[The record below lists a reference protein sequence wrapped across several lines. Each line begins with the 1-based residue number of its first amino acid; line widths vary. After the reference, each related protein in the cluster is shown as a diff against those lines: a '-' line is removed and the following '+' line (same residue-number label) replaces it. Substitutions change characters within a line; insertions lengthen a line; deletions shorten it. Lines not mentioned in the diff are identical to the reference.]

1 MHGTHDEHCG
11 CGCGGHTH
19 SHEHTHTHT
28 HEHDHDYNHTHDH
41 SHECGCG
48 HDHAHE
54 HECGCGHDHGHDH
67 ECGCGHDHGH
77 DHHHEGCGCGCGG
90 HEQPDENVAILTYML
105 DHNKHHA
112 LELKEIAKHLRE
124 VGKDDAAAQIEK
136 GVEDFEKGNMRLS
149 IALSLVK

>member
-1 MHGTHDEHCG
+1 MHGTHDEHCT
-11 CGCGGHTH
+11 CGCGGHAH

-28 HEHDHDYNHTHDH
+28 HEHNHDHGHTHDH
-41 SHECGCG
+41 SHDCGCG
-48 HDHAHE
+48 HDHAHD
-54 HECGCGHDHGHDH
+54 HDCGCGHDHGHDH
-67 ECGCGHDHGH
+67 
-77 DHHHEGCGCGCGG
+77 HHHEGCGCGCGG

-105 DHNKHHA
+105 DHNRHHA

>member
-1 MHGTHDEHCG
+1 MHGTHDEHCS
-11 CGCGGHTH
+11 CGCGGHDH
-19 SHEHTHTHT
+19 GHEHHH
-28 HEHDHDYNHTHDH
+28 HD
-41 SHECGCG
+41 HECGCG
-48 HDHAHE
+48 HDH
-54 HECGCGHDHGHDH
+54 HDH

-77 DHHHEGCGCGCGG
+77 DHHHHHEGCGCGCGG
-90 HEQPDENVAILTYML
+90 HEQQDENVAVLAYML

-124 VGKDDAAAQIEK
+124 VGKDEAAAQIEK

>member
-1 MHGTHDEHCG
+1 MHGTHDEHCT
-11 CGCGGHTH
+11 CGCGGHSH
-19 SHEHTHTHT
+19 GHEHHH
-28 HEHDHDYNHTHDH
+28 
-41 SHECGCG
+41 
-48 HDHAHE
+48 
-54 HECGCGHDHGHDH
+54 HDH

-77 DHHHEGCGCGCGG
+77 DHDHECGCGGHGHDHHHHEGCGCGCGG
-90 HEQPDENVAILTYML
+90 HDQPDENVAILTYML
-105 DHNKHHA
+105 DHNRHHA

>member
-1 MHGTHDEHCG
+1 MHGTHDEHCT

-28 HEHDHDYNHTHDH
+28 HEHNHDHEHTHDH
-41 SHECGCG
+41 SHDCGCG
-48 HDHAHE
+48 HDHE
-54 HECGCGHDHGHDH
+54 HGH
-67 ECGCGHDHGH
+67 
-77 DHHHEGCGCGCGG
+77 HHHEGCGCGCGG
-90 HEQPDENVAILTYML
+90 HEVQDENVAVLAYML

-112 LELKEIAKHLRE
+112 LELKEIAAHLRT
-124 VGKDDAAAQIEK
+124 VGKDEAAAQIEK

>member
-1 MHGTHDEHCG
+1 MHGTHDEHCT
-11 CGCGGHTH
+11 CGCGGHAHEHTHTH
-19 SHEHTHTHT
+19 SHEHSHD
-28 HEHDHDYNHTHDH
+28 HEHNHDHDH
-41 SHECGCG
+41 SHDCGCG
-48 HDHAHE
+48 HDHAHD
-54 HECGCGHDHGHDH
+54 HDCGCGHDHH
-67 ECGCGHDHGH
+67 
-77 DHHHEGCGCGCGG
+77 HHHEGCGCGCGG
-90 HEQPDENVAILTYML
+90 HEQQDENVAVLAYML